1 MIKEGV
7 RDSNSKKKY
16 YMRNNPIYYIYD
28 TYVKISLIYCKTQ
41 FIYIY
46 MIINIYIKLRI
57 NSLFYI
63 S

>member
-28 TYVKISLIYCKTQ
+28 MHIKISFIYCKTQ

-46 MIINIYIKLRI
+46 TGL
-57 NSLFYI
+57 
-63 S
+63 

>member
-28 TYVKISLIYCKTQ
+28 TYVKISFIYCKTQ

-46 MIINIYIKLRI
+46 DYKLILYI
-57 NSLFYI
+57 
-63 S
+63 

>member
-28 TYVKISLIYCKTQ
+28 MHIKISFIYCKTQ

-46 MIINIYIKLRI
+46 RLISLYYIHKIRKK
-57 NSLFYI
+57 
-63 S
+63 

>member
-28 TYVKISLIYCKTQ
+28 TYVKISFRVRKKAQ
-41 FIYIY
+41 
-46 MIINIYIKLRI
+46 NP
-57 NSLFYI
+57 
-63 S
+63 